1 MLTSL
6 LLVPILGVLAL
17 SPMQDGSAA
26 DNSRMKKIALTV
38 TLLNFVLSLVMWGE
52 FDSNSSEY
60 QFTAEFNQL
69 SFCHLHIGID
79 GLSLYFVLLTT
90 FTLPICILA
99 SWDNVQHNLKYYL
112 IALLMVETLLVALFV
127 VLESDSR

>member
-38 TLLNFVLSLVMWGE
+38 TLLNFVLSLVM
-52 FDSNSSEY
+52 
-60 QFTAEFNQL
+60 
-69 SFCHLHIGID
+69 
-79 GLSLYFVLLTT
+79 
-90 FTLPICILA
+90 
-99 SWDNVQHNLKYYL
+99 
-112 IALLMVETLLVALFV
+112 
-127 VLESDSR
+127 